1 MIAIDDNRGILDDSI
16 LSQRALNLGYQK
28 GIVSA
33 VSRGLVM
40 VMPLKVRALVLC
52 RDRARFYRVALFG
65 PNLTGGHLAYRQCP
79 SHGGYQDKA
88 PTLWC

>member
-1 MIAIDDNRGILDDSI
+1 MIAIDDDRGVLGDPI

-40 VMPLKVRALVLC
+40 VMPLEVRTLVVG
-52 RDRARFYRVALFG
+52 RDRARFR
-65 PNLTGGHLAYRQCP
+65 
-79 SHGGYQDKA
+79 
-88 PTLWC
+88 